1 MSAPTDRD
9 LIDFVIREA
18 RLIDQHRFDEWL
30 ELFAE
35 DGIYWM
41 PLEWGQTDTR
51 LTASLMHEDKLLLTV
66 RVERLK
72 GNRTF
77 SQKPKSRCHHV
88 LQTPQ
93 VDRRD
98 EHRAVNGCDEVGVVV
113 VPVHAAERACAVRD
127 GVPLHGLVRLDPAR
141 AAELDERPAR
151 VVLSRQVEHLD
162 AGDRQLDRART
173 RGTESREVVHQR
185 SSTSSSVAWSN
196 QRMFS
201 WTTSSRRR

>member
-1 MSAPTDRD
+1 VSAAMTAPTDQE

-18 RLIDQHRFDEWL
+18 RLIDQQRFEEWL
-30 ELFAE
+30 DLFAE

-98 EHRAVNGCDEVGVVV
+98 EAANEYVTWTPMHYVETRFDDQQLYAAWATHTLKVVDGKLKIKLKRVDLVNSE
-113 VPVHAAERACAVRD
+113 AAF
-127 GVPLHGLVRLDPAR
+127 G
-141 AAELDERPAR
+141 
-151 VVLSRQVEHLD
+151 SI
-162 AGDRQLDRART
+162 QLF
-173 RGTESREVVHQR
+173 
-185 SSTSSSVAWSN
+185 
-196 QRMFS
+196 M
-201 WTTSSRRR
+201 